1 MDGAMGTSLWGVAGA
16 IYALSGAAL
25 IWAGVL
31 GAQKP
36 AALLAGTPANE
47 GSSQLDARIG
57 AALLTVG
64 FFLQATGA
72 VGGAKL
78 HEPAVLL
85 LVGLAAGLLFYG
97 VGKDMLIEAPAPTD
111 VSVPGPAQE
120 LIAKPILIAHVEH
133 AEKVEDSQPEPLRQI
148 N

>member
-1 MDGAMGTSLWGVAGA
+1 MDGALGTSLWNLAGA

-25 IWAGVL
+25 LWAGVV

-36 AALLAGTPANE
+36 DALLAGTSANE
-47 GSSQLDARIG
+47 SSSQLDARIG
-57 AALLTVG
+57 AALLTIG

-72 VGGAKL
+72 VGGQKL
-78 HEPAVLL
+78 HGPAVLL

-97 VGKDMLIEAPAPTD
+97 VGKDVLIEAAAPSGA
-111 VSVPGPAQE
+111 SVPAPAQE
-120 LIAKPILIAHVEH
+120 LIAKPILIAH
-133 AEKVEDSQPEPLRQI
+133 AEPTAEIEDLRPTSLRQI